1 VPEDDEGGLAVSFY
15 EMLTMTHSAVSILF
29 LALAMLSVAI
39 AVMIAVKP
47 AEDPANQGLVKKANI
62 VSYIEIS
69 VAGLVAL
76 TGLTAMVLGGWP
88 LSQMWLWLS
97 LVIMLF
103 YSTILKRVTKP
114 ARMVVAVGG
123 SEIKSGMQVILH
135 ICHMLLI
142 IVAYALMLLKPV

>member
-1 VPEDDEGGLAVSFY
+1 VSFY

-76 TGLTAMVLGGWP
+76 TGLTAMILGGWP

-114 ARMVVAVGG
+114 ARMVVSEGG

>member
-1 VPEDDEGGLAVSFY
+1 VSKWDKGGLVVSFY
-15 EMLTMTHSAVSILF
+15 EILTITHSAVSILF

-47 AEDPANQGLVKKANI
+47 AEDPANEGLVSKANI

-76 TGLTAMVLGGWP
+76 TGIIAMILGGWP
-88 LSQMWLWLS
+88 ITQMWLWLS

-103 YSTILKRVTKP
+103 YSVILKRVTKP
-114 ARMVVAVGG
+114 ARMVVAEGG
-123 SEIKSGMQVILH
+123 SAIKSGMQVILH

-142 IVAYALMLLKPV
+142 IVAYSLMLLKPV